1 MSQYSRR
8 FILAGAMALAAAPAM
23 AAKAKVTTET
33 VEVQATPTRKST
45 LTVRT
50 PARKPIGVILF
61 SHGHGG
67 WPDYYTAL
75 FEMFA
80 AEGFAVVAPLH
91 VDSHRHPDK
100 DKYTLQTSLFERL
113 PDARAASAYAAQ
125 RWPGLPVV
133 ASGHSLGTLISLAM
147 AGGVPMFRL
156 KDPTVKAV
164 LGYSSPGKIPGIVPP
179 TAYAGVATPVL
190 IVTGDKDVVPTFA
203 PDPKDHL
210 FAIETAPAGDK
221 YGLVLAGGV
230 HNLIKGDDPEVQR
243 RAVEAGRT
251 FLRAYIK
258 DDAKAKKVLQAKT
271 DAPPEHWIVR

>member
-8 FILAGAMALAAAPAM
+8 FILAGALALATAPAFAAP
-23 AAKAKVTTET
+23 AKVTTET
-33 VEVQATPTRKST
+33 VEVQATASRKTS
-45 LTVRT
+45 LTVIT
-50 PARKPIGVILF
+50 PVKAPVGVILF

-75 FEMFA
+75 FEMFSR
-80 AEGFAVVAPLH
+80 EGFAIVAPLH
-91 VDSHRHPDK
+91 VDSHRHPDR
-100 DKYTLQTSLFERL
+100 DKYTIQTSLFERL
-113 PDARAASAYAAQ
+113 PDARAASGFAAQ

-133 ASGHSLGTLISLAM
+133 ASGHSLGTLISLGL

-179 TAYAGVATPVL
+179 TAFAGVSTPVL

-210 FAIETAPAGDK
+210 FAVETAPAGDK

-230 HNLIKGDDPEVQR
+230 HNLIKGDDPDLQH

-258 DDAKAKKVLQAKT
+258 GDAKAKKALQAKT
-271 DAPPEHWIVR
+271 DAPPERWIVR